1 MPELLEAPP
10 AAAPSQ
16 PKIAPPAPTPAAPP
30 KPAPKAAVSTST
42 PVPEAPP
49 KSEAKPLLR
58 PQPKMDEMFGELGK
72 ISKPEGFQESEQ
84 TPEVK
89 TPEPE
94 ESEETV
100 PAEET
105 KPEELKEDATPLE
118 KLIAE
123 QKADRKA
130 KAWPL
135 VKEWRNHAVDLEK
148 QLIAAQKE
156 LSEVRSKAPDIAA
169 TNGAHEKLAQEL
181 ETVRKALQEKEDELK
196 YTAYE
201 RSDEF
206 KTQYLQPYEEAWARA
221 LNDLKGLK
229 VTLADGQ
236 TRDIAWQDIQALSNM
251 EPEVRRPLIKEQF
264 PDDVQEVTLH
274 VKAIRELADKQKHA
288 KEQFRKEGDTRSQQ
302 KMEAETVAQR
312 NRATEVLQ
320 AWNQANTEAPKH
332 EKYGKYFS
340 PIEGDTEGNALLEA
354 GYKKADEAFSAN
366 PLDPK
371 LSSEQRAEIV
381 RKQAAQRNRSAAF
394 SRLVYMNQK
403 LEQKIAEL
411 NKQLGE
417 FQQSEPGPGE
427 GKPAVEQ
434 RSGSAMDR
442 LMADIGALAGK
453 Q

>member
-1 MPELLEAPP
+1 MPEVLDAP
-10 AAAPSQ
+10 
-16 PKIAPPAPTPAAPP
+16 PAAPP
-30 KPAPKAAVSTST
+30 KPAPPPAPPAPAPPKPAPKPVASIPT
-42 PVPEAPP
+42 PVPDVPP
-49 KSEAKPLLR
+49 KSEVKPLLR

-72 ISKPEGFQESEQ
+72 ISKPEGFQESDRPAE
-84 TPEVK
+84 PK
-89 TPEPE
+89 APEPE
-94 ESEETV
+94 PAEEEV
-100 PAEET
+100 PAEEA
-105 KPEELKEDATPLE
+105 KVEELKEDATPLE

-148 QLIAAQKE
+148 QLISAQKE
-156 LSEVRSKAPDIAA
+156 LSEIRSKAPDAS
-169 TNGAHEKLAQEL
+169 TNNGAHEKLTQEL
-181 ETVRKALQEKEDELK
+181 DTIRKQLQEKEDELK

-201 RSDEF
+201 RSDEY
-206 KTQYLQPYEEAWARA
+206 KTEYVKPYEEAWTRA
-221 LNDLKGLK
+221 LSDLKGLQ
-229 VTLADGQ
+229 VTMPDGQ
-236 TRDIAWQDIQALSNM
+236 AREIAWQDVQALANM
-251 EPEVRRPLIKEQF
+251 EPDVRRKTIKEQF
-264 PDDVQEVTLH
+264 PDDVQEVTGH

-288 KEQFRKEGDTRSQQ
+288 LEKFRKEGDTRSQQ

-312 NRATEVLQ
+312 TRATEVLQ
-320 AWNQANTEAPKH
+320 AWNQANTEATKH

-340 PIEGDTEGNALLEA
+340 PIEGDAEGNALLEA
-354 GYKKADEAFSAN
+354 GYKKADEAFSSN

-371 LSSEQRAEIV
+371 LSSEQRSELV

-403 LEQKIAEL
+403 LEKQVAEL
-411 NKQLGE
+411 TKQLGE
-417 FQQSEPGPGE
+417 FQESEPGAGE

-442 LMADIGALAGK
+442 IMADIGALAGK